1 MTFFC
6 FCVITYQAGLPSV
19 EECLQK
25 AEQFCDENKFL
36 EAMKY
41 YLVSSSPELA
51 LDIGLNLVRGKI
63 ADGPGFEFR
72 FSQQLYSRSFLVQI
86 FTHVCYLPSGCLLS
100 VGVVLFALFVCYCLK
115 LGVYLSVR
123 TCQRFLCFAPYLFLG
138 SIVLTSLFSSFHV
151 ILKFNR
157 FLHQG

>member
-1 MTFFC
+1 M
-6 FCVITYQAGLPSV
+6 ITYQAGLPSV

-63 ADGPGFEFR
+63 AGGPGFEFR

-86 FTHVCYLPSGCLLS
+86 LTHVCYLPFGCLLS

-123 TCQRFLCFAPYLFLG
+123 TCELFLCFARYVFLG
-138 SIVLTSLFSSFHV
+138 SIMLTSLFSSFHV

-157 FLHQG
+157 FLHRG

>member
-1 MTFFC
+1 MT
-6 FCVITYQAGLPSV
+6 TYQAGLPSV

-63 ADGPGFEFR
+63 AGGPGFEFR
-72 FSQQLYSRSFLVQI
+72 FSQQLYSVVPGSNP
-86 FTHVCYLPSGCLLS
+86 HPCLLFAIWWPLVS
-100 VGVVLFALFVCYCLK
+100 WAGLFCLHYLFVI
-115 LGVYLSVR
+115 SW
-123 TCQRFLCFAPYLFLG
+123 
-138 SIVLTSLFSSFHV
+138 
-151 ILKFNR
+151 
-157 FLHQG
+157 

>member
-1 MTFFC
+1 M
-6 FCVITYQAGLPSV
+6 

-63 ADGPGFEFR
+63 AGGPWFEFR

-100 VGVVLFALFVCYCLK
+100 VGVVLFALLVCYCLK

-123 TCQRFLCFAPYLFLG
+123 TCELFLCSAPYVFLG
-138 SIVLTSLFSSFHV
+138 SIVVLTSLFSFFYV

-157 FLHQG
+157 FLHRG

>member
-1 MTFFC
+1 M
-6 FCVITYQAGLPSV
+6 

-63 ADGPGFEFR
+63 AGGPGFEFR

-86 FTHVCYLPSGCLLS
+86 LTHVLLFAIWLPLVSWRCSVCVICLLLPDREFTS
-100 VGVVLFALFVCYCLK
+100 V
-115 LGVYLSVR
+115 
-123 TCQRFLCFAPYLFLG
+123 
-138 SIVLTSLFSSFHV
+138 
-151 ILKFNR
+151 
-157 FLHQG
+157 

>member
-1 MTFFC
+1 M
-6 FCVITYQAGLPSV
+6 ITYQAGLPSV

-63 ADGPGFEFR
+63 AGGPGFEFR

-123 TCQRFLCFAPYLFLG
+123 TCQLFLCFAPYLFLG

>member
-1 MTFFC
+1 M
-6 FCVITYQAGLPSV
+6 ITYQAGLPSV

-41 YLVSSSPELA
+41 YLISSSPELA

-63 ADGPGFEFR
+63 AGGPGFEFR

-86 FTHVCYLPSGCLLS
+86 LTHVCYLPSGGLLS
-100 VGVVLFALFVCYCLK
+100 VGPGCSVCIICLLFPDRGFT
-115 LGVYLSVR
+115 SV
-123 TCQRFLCFAPYLFLG
+123 
-138 SIVLTSLFSSFHV
+138 
-151 ILKFNR
+151 
-157 FLHQG
+157 

>member
-63 ADGPGFEFR
+63 AGGPHSWVR
-72 FSQQLYSRSFLVQI
+72 VPVQPTAVFSVVPGSNL
-86 FTHVCYLPSGCLLS
+86 HPCLLFAVWLPPVSWGCS
-100 VGVVLFALFVCYCLK
+100 VCIICLLLPETGSLPQCK
-115 LGVYLSVR
+115 NLS
-123 TCQRFLCFAPYLFLG
+123 TF
-138 SIVLTSLFSSFHV
+138 SLFCTLSFS
-151 ILKFNR
+151 R
-157 FLHQG
+157 FYCADFFVFIVSRHP

>member
-1 MTFFC
+1 M
-6 FCVITYQAGLPSV
+6 

-63 ADGPGFEFR
+63 AGGPGFEFR
-72 FSQQLYSRSFLVQI
+72 FSQQLYSRSFLVQS
-86 FTHVCYLPSGCLLS
+86 FTHVCYLPFGCLLS
-100 VGVVLFALFVCYCLK
+100 VGPGCSVCIICLLFPDRGFT
-115 LGVYLSVR
+115 SV
-123 TCQRFLCFAPYLFLG
+123 
-138 SIVLTSLFSSFHV
+138 
-151 ILKFNR
+151 
-157 FLHQG
+157 

>member
-1 MTFFC
+1 M
-6 FCVITYQAGLPSV
+6 ITYQAGLPSV

-63 ADGPGFEFR
+63 AGLGPSPASANSCILGRSWFKSSPMFVICHLVA
-72 FSQQLYSRSFLVQI
+72 SCQLGLFCLHYLLVI
-86 FTHVCYLPSGCLLS
+86 
-100 VGVVLFALFVCYCLK
+100 A
-115 LGVYLSVR
+115 
-123 TCQRFLCFAPYLFLG
+123 
-138 SIVLTSLFSSFHV
+138 
-151 ILKFNR
+151 
-157 FLHQG
+157 